1 MTQSQITISTTQG
14 GAGMFIQLVRIPLV
28 GFILGVC
35 LSGAAHAQEAAP
47 NAAASVVAPGATPI
61 PAPIAPAAFTAPAE
75 SVQKLAVTPEV
86 ENLKVSVLNLNRD
99 LLILEEELLYP
110 PSNQV
115 AIYLSM
121 DIGQFFDLDAVK
133 LEIDNKLVASELYT
147 DKQINALF
155 RGGVQRL
162 YIGNL
167 KTGVHEISA
176 FFTGR
181 GPQQNYQRGAKLMIN
196 KAQTPLVLELKI
208 MDSSV
213 QLQPTFEIKEW
224 KAE

>member
-1 MTQSQITISTTQG
+1 
-14 GAGMFIQLVRIPLV
+14 MFNLSVKLPLLGV
-28 GFILGVC
+28 LFGVC
-35 LSGAAHAQEAAP
+35 LSAITYAQETSSLPASAP
-47 NAAASVVAPGATPI
+47 SSMAPT
-61 PAPIAPAAFTAPAE
+61 E
-75 SVQKLAVTPEV
+75 SVQKPAITPEV

-110 PSNQV
+110 ASNQV

-121 DIGQFFDLDAVK
+121 DLGQFFNLDAVK

-147 DKQINALF
+147 EKQINALY

-167 KTGVHEISA
+167 KTGEHEISA

-181 GPQQNYQRGAKLMIN
+181 GPQQDYKRGAKLVIN
-196 KAQTPLVLELKI
+196 KTQAPLVLELKI
-208 MDSSV
+208 LDSSA

>member
-1 MTQSQITISTTQG
+1 
-14 GAGMFIQLVRIPLV
+14 MFIQSVRLPLL
-28 GFILGVC
+28 GFIFA
-35 LSGAAHAQEAAP
+35 LSANVVMAAP
-47 NAAASVVAPGATPI
+47 DSTPAAANVPAPAVTEAPSVAPVAS
-61 PAPIAPAAFTAPAE
+61 TAPASSTAPTE
-75 SVQKLAVTPEV
+75 SVQQPAVTPQV
-86 ENLKVSVLNLNRD
+86 EDLKVSVLNLNRD

-121 DIGQFFDLDAVK
+121 DLGQFFNLDAVK

-167 KTGVHEISA
+167 KTGEHEVSA

-181 GPQQNYQRGAKLMIN
+181 GPQQDYKRGAKLIVN

-208 MDSSV
+208 IDSSA

>member
-1 MTQSQITISTTQG
+1 MFKQS
-14 GAGMFIQLVRIPLV
+14 LKLPLMA
-28 GFILGVC
+28 LALC
-35 LSGAAHAQEAAP
+35 LSGALCAQEVAP
-47 NAAASVVAPGATPI
+47 VAASAPT
-61 PAPIAPAAFTAPAE
+61 E
-75 SVQKLAVTPEV
+75 SVQKPAVTPEV
-86 ENLKVSVLNLNRD
+86 ENLKVAVLNLNRD

-115 AIYLSM
+115 AVYLSM
-121 DIGQFFDLDAVK
+121 DLGQFFNLDGVK
-133 LEIDNKLVASELYT
+133 LEIDSKLVASELYT
-147 DKQINALF
+147 DKQTNALF

-167 KTGVHEISA
+167 KTGEHEVSA

-181 GPQQNYQRGAKLMIN
+181 GPQQDYKRGAKLMVT
-196 KAQTPLVLELKI
+196 KSQTPLVLELKI
-208 MDSSV
+208 IDSSA

>member
-1 MTQSQITISTTQG
+1 MGITSSFSQRLASYLFSIG
-14 GAGMFIQLVRIPLV
+14 LLVYS
-28 GFILGVC
+28 GF
-35 LSGAAHAQEAAP
+35 SSAQEQ
-47 NAAASVVAPGATPI
+47 AAASSSR
-61 PAPIAPAAFTAPAE
+61 E
-75 SVQKLAVTPEV
+75 SVQQPAVAPQV
-86 ENLKVSVLNLNRD
+86 ENLKESVLTLNRD

-115 AIYLSM
+115 AVYLSM
-121 DIGQFFDLDAVK
+121 DLGQFFNLDAVK
-133 LEIDNKLVASELYT
+133 LEVDNKLVASELYT

-167 KTGVHEISA
+167 KTGEHEISA

-181 GPQQNYQRGAKLMIN
+181 GPHQDYKRGAKLVVS
-196 KAQTPLVLELKI
+196 KTQEPLVLELKI
-208 MDSSV
+208 IDSAA
-213 QLQPTFEIKEW
+213 QLQPTFEIKQW

>member
-1 MTQSQITISTTQG
+1 MLNQSVK
-14 GAGMFIQLVRIPLV
+14 LPLL
-28 GFILGVC
+28 GILLAAC
-35 LSGAAHAQEAAP
+35 LSGSAIAQNAAP
-47 NAAASVVAPGATPI
+47 TSIAPGS
-61 PAPIAPAAFTAPAE
+61 TAPTE
-75 SVQKLAVTPEV
+75 SVQQPAAAPQV

-115 AIYLSM
+115 AVYLSM
-121 DIGQFFDLDAVK
+121 DLGQFFNLDAVK

-147 DKQINALF
+147 DKQISALY

-167 KTGVHEISA
+167 KAGQHEVSA

-181 GPQQNYQRGAKLMIN
+181 GPQQDYKRGAKLVVE
-196 KAQTPLVLELKI
+196 KGQAPLVLELKVI
-208 MDSSV
+208 DSSA

>member
-1 MTQSQITISTTQG
+1 
-14 GAGMFIQLVRIPLV
+14 MFIQTVKLPLLVS
-28 GFILGVC
+28 ILALC
-35 LSGAAHAQEAAP
+35 LGITAQAQDAAP
-47 NAAASVVAPGATPI
+47 ATAPTSTAPSIAAPSSTAPSS
-61 PAPIAPAAFTAPAE
+61 TAPAE
-75 SVQKLAVTPEV
+75 SVQKPAVTPEV

-110 PSNQV
+110 ASNQV

-121 DIGQFFDLDAVK
+121 DLGQFFNLDAVK

-167 KTGVHEISA
+167 KTGEHEISA
-176 FFTGR
+176 YFTGR
-181 GPQQNYQRGAKLMIN
+181 GPQQDYKRGAKLVVN
-196 KAQTPLVLELKI
+196 KTQAPLVLELKI
-208 MDSSV
+208 MDSTA
-213 QLQPTFEIKEW
+213 QLQPTFDIKEW